1 MSPVGLP
8 LAGTTV
14 LTCRQAG
21 RGNDLHLAIAEA
33 GGTVVHLP
41 LIDVTPPGDGGAA
54 LAAVMNR
61 LGRYDWLVCTSV
73 NGVGAIAHW
82 RLPDDLKLAAVG
94 PATAEAFTEVFDR
107 PVDLVPSHH
116 TAADLAEA
124 FPRRP
129 GRVLAVV
136 AELAGDGLE
145 SALRTKASTV
155 DVVRGYGTRAPGHPP
170 ELVRRASRADLVI
183 LTSASAATRLAD
195 VLADRLPGAAVALG
209 DGPARVAR
217 QMFDRTVCGPATLAT
232 QDLIELLVR
241 SVDSSTPGRS
251 S

>member
-82 RLPDDLKLAAVG
+82 RLPDGLKLAAVG

-107 PVDLVPSHH
+107 PVDLVPSQH

-124 FPRRP
+124 FPDPSRASFWRWSP
-129 GRVLAVV
+129 SWPATISVPPSGAR
-136 AELAGDGLE
+136 
-145 SALRTKASTV
+145 ASTV
-155 DVVRGYGTRAPGHPP
+155 DVVRGYGTRAPDHPAG
-170 ELVRRASRADLVI
+170 LLRRASQADVVV
-183 LTSASAATRLAD
+183 LTSASAVDPVWPMCWLIAFHRQ
-195 VLADRLPGAAVALG
+195 RG
-209 DGPARVAR
+209 RV
-217 QMFDRTVCGPATLAT
+217 G
-232 QDLIELLVR
+232 
-241 SVDSSTPGRS
+241 
-251 S
+251 